1 MPSEDIRTPYPVN
14 DDDWTV
20 PDDEREYGFAA
31 RDEDGVP
38 FSIPR
43 D

>member
-1 MPSEDIRTPYPVN
+1 MEDIRPYIY
-14 DDDWTV
+14 DEDEDWHI
-20 PDDEREYGFAA
+20 PDDERNYDL

>member
-1 MPSEDIRTPYPVN
+1 MEDTRPYIIDE
-14 DDDWTV
+14 DDQFQV
-20 PDDEREYGFAA
+20 PDDERNYDFVP

>member
-1 MPSEDIRTPYPVN
+1 MEDIRPYTIEE
-14 DDDWTV
+14 DEDWHV
-20 PDDEREYGFAA
+20 PDDERNYDASTS
-31 RDEDGVP
+31 DENGVP

>member
-1 MPSEDIRTPYPVN
+1 MEEIRPYIIDEDE
-14 DDDWTV
+14 DWHI
-20 PDDEREYGFAA
+20 PDDERNYDLL

>member
-1 MPSEDIRTPYPVN
+1 MEDIRPYII
-14 DDDWTV
+14 DEDEDWHI
-20 PDDEREYGFAA
+20 PDDERNYDTSA
-31 RDEDGVP
+31 DENGVP